1 LSMAPPFAAEKASPD
16 IQLEQASKKFGVG
29 DTALRRGVRAIF
41 LGPPGSGKGTQAG
54 KFAHD
59 YCICHLS
66 TGDLLRA
73 EIQNKTDLG
82 KRIDSTIKE
91 GKLVSDSTVCE
102 LIDTNLNKPE
112 CKNGFILD
120 GFPRTTGQAQ
130 ELDKLLEKRKTPLD
144 TVIEFAIDDSLLVR
158 RITGRLFHIPSG
170 RSYHEEFNPPK
181 KSMID
186 DITGEPLTRRPDDN
200 ADALKKRL
208 ELYHKQTL
216 PLVQY
221 YSKRGIHT
229 ALDASKPMEEVGKK
243 IDQIFAKFAKNKDRV
258 FYG

>member
-1 LSMAPPFAAEKASPD
+1 MAPPFAAAEKASPD
-16 IQLEQASKKFGVG
+16 IQLDQAQRKFGQG

-41 LGPPGSGKGTQAG
+41 LGPPGSGKGTQAA
-54 KFAHD
+54 KFAHN

-73 EIQNKTDLG
+73 EIQNKSDLG
-82 KRIDSTIKE
+82 NRISSTIKE
-91 GKLVSDSTVCE
+91 GKLVSDETVCE

-112 CKNGFILD
+112 CKHGFILD

-130 ELDKLLEKRKTPLD
+130 QLDKLLEKRKTPLD
-144 TVIEFAIDDSLLVR
+144 TVIEFAIDDSYLVR

-181 KSMID
+181 KNMTD
-186 DITGEPLTRRPDDN
+186 DVTGEPLVKRPDDN
-200 ADALKKRL
+200 ENALKKRL

-221 YSKRGIHT
+221 YSKKGIHT
-229 ALDASKPMEEVGKK
+229 ALDAAKPMEDVSKK
-243 IDQIFAKFAKNKDRV
+243 IDQIFASFAKNKDRI
-258 FYG
+258 FYS